1 MPADYEIAV
10 AGGGPAGLTAAL
22 FAARHGRSTVLLDSL
37 GVGGAILNTQR
48 VEDFPGFPEGVP
60 GFELAPRMQEQVM
73 DAGGAFAMGEVRR
86 LEPRGDDWSLVTD
99 DGDIG
104 AAAVIVATGSRFRKL
119 GVPREEEFEGRGLST
134 CASCDGPLYQERLVA
149 VCGDGDSA
157 LLETL
162 ELVGHGERVVL
173 LHPGETLVGQET
185 YRRRVED
192 SAQVE
197 LRHRTIL
204 EEILGDGE
212 VEGIR
217 VRDVGTGAS
226 STLPVAAV
234 FANVGRVPNTSM
246 LEAVVAL
253 DEHGHVR
260 TDIWMRTE
268 REGLFAAGDVRAD
281 AAGQAISAAGDGA
294 TAAVAAHRY
303 LADRAR

>member
-37 GVGGAILNTQR
+37 GVGGAILNTER

-162 ELVGHGERVVL
+162 ELVGHGVRVVL

-185 YRRRVED
+185 YRRRVQD

-246 LEAVVAL
+246 LEGVVAL

>member
-37 GVGGAILNTQR
+37 GVGGAILNTER

-86 LEPRGDDWSLVTD
+86 LEPRGDDWRLVTD

-162 ELVGHGERVVL
+162 ELVGHGVRVVL
-173 LHPGETLVGQET
+173 LHPCETLVGQET

-246 LEAVVAL
+246 LEGVVAL

>member
-37 GVGGAILNTQR
+37 GVGGAILNTER

-162 ELVGHGERVVL
+162 ELVGHGVRVVL

-234 FANVGRVPNTSM
+234 FANVGRVPNTSV
-246 LEAVVAL
+246 LEGVVAL

>member
-37 GVGGAILNTQR
+37 GVGGAILNTER

-60 GFELAPRMQEQVM
+60 GFELAPRMQEQGM
-73 DAGGAFAMGEVRR
+73 YAGGAFAMGEVRR

-162 ELVGHGERVVL
+162 ELVGHGVRVVL

-246 LEAVVAL
+246 LEGVVAL

>member
-1 MPADYEIAV
+1 MPVDYEIAV

-37 GVGGAILNTQR
+37 GVGGAILNTER

-162 ELVGHGERVVL
+162 ELVGHGVRVVL
-173 LHPGETLVGQET
+173 LHPGEKLLGQET
-185 YRRRVED
+185 YRHRVQD

-234 FANVGRVPNTSM
+234 FANVGRVPNTSV
-246 LEAVVAL
+246 LEGVVAL

>member
-1 MPADYEIAV
+1 MPVDYEIAV

-37 GVGGAILNTQR
+37 GVGGAILNTER

-73 DAGGAFAMGEVRR
+73 DAGGAFAMSEVRR

-162 ELVGHGERVVL
+162 ELVGHGVRVVL
-173 LHPGETLVGQET
+173 LHPGEALAGQET
-185 YRRRVED
+185 YRRRVQD

-204 EEILGDGE
+204 EEILGDRE

-217 VRDVGTGAS
+217 IRDVGTGAS

-246 LEAVVAL
+246 LEGVVAL

-294 TAAVAAHRY
+294 TAAVAANRY

>member
-1 MPADYEIAV
+1 MPVDYEIAV

-37 GVGGAILNTQR
+37 GVGGAILNTER

-73 DAGGAFAMGEVRR
+73 DAGGAFAMSEVRR

-162 ELVGHGERVVL
+162 ELVGHGVRVVL
-173 LHPGETLVGQET
+173 LHPGEALAGQET
-185 YRRRVED
+185 YRRRVQD
-192 SAQVE
+192 SGQVE

-217 VRDVGTGAS
+217 VRDVGTGGS

-246 LEAVVAL
+246 LEGVVAL

>member
-1 MPADYEIAV
+1 MIEVRTDDLAFVTADAIARPV
-10 AGGGPAGLTAAL
+10 DA
-22 FAARHGRSTVLLDSL
+22 
-37 GVGGAILNTQR
+37 
-48 VEDFPGFPEGVP
+48 
-60 GFELAPRMQEQVM
+60 ELRATTPLM
-73 DAGGAFAMGEVRR
+73 RR
-86 LEPRGDDWSLVTD
+86 LELAGGEKLTRHLRVNEPLAVGSAVVTSAGD
-99 DGDIG
+99 
-104 AAAVIVATGSRFRKL
+104 L
-119 GVPREEEFEGRGLST
+119 GVELLIHGVVSSDVEPPTRATVR
-134 CASCDGPLYQERLVA
+134 QA
-149 VCGDGDSA
+149 VSSA
-157 LLETL
+157 LQRAADWQIAHLAIAPFGIG
-162 ELVGHGERVVL
+162 VGNL
-173 LHPGETLVGQET
+173 D
-185 YRRRVED
+185 VED

-246 LEAVVAL
+246 LEGVVAL

>member
-86 LEPRGDDWSLVTD
+86 LEPRGDDWRLVTD

-162 ELVGHGERVVL
+162 ELVGHGVRVVL

-246 LEAVVAL
+246 LEGVVAL

>member
-1 MPADYEIAV
+1 MPVDYEIAV

-37 GVGGAILNTQR
+37 GVGGAILNTER

-73 DAGGAFAMGEVRR
+73 DAGGAFAMSEVRR
-86 LEPRGDDWSLVTD
+86 IEPRGDDWSLVTD

-134 CASCDGPLYQERLVA
+134 CASCDGPLYRERLVA

-162 ELVGHGERVVL
+162 ELVGHGVRVVL
-173 LHPGETLVGQET
+173 LHPGEALAGQET
-185 YRRRVED
+185 YRRRVQD
-192 SAQVE
+192 SGQVE

-217 VRDVGTGAS
+217 IRDVGTGAS

-246 LEAVVAL
+246 LEGVVAL

>member
-37 GVGGAILNTQR
+37 GVGGAILNTER

-73 DAGGAFAMGEVRR
+73 DAGGAFAMSEVRR
-86 LEPRGDDWSLVTD
+86 LESRGDDWSLVTD

-162 ELVGHGERVVL
+162 ELVGHGVRVVL

-246 LEAVVAL
+246 LEGVVAL

-268 REGLFAAGDVRAD
+268 RAGLFAAGDVRAD

>member
-1 MPADYEIAV
+1 
-10 AGGGPAGLTAAL
+10 
-22 FAARHGRSTVLLDSL
+22 
-37 GVGGAILNTQR
+37 VGGAILNTER

-134 CASCDGPLYQERLVA
+134 CASCDGPLYRERLVA

-162 ELVGHGERVVL
+162 ELVGHGVRVVL
-173 LHPGETLVGQET
+173 LHPGEALAGQET
-185 YRRRVED
+185 YRRRVQD
-192 SAQVE
+192 SGQVE

-246 LEAVVAL
+246 LEGVVAL

-268 REGLFAAGDVRAD
+268 RAGLFAAGDVRAD

>member
-37 GVGGAILNTQR
+37 GVGGAILNTER

-162 ELVGHGERVVL
+162 ELVGHGVRVVL

-185 YRRRVED
+185 YRRRVQD

>member
-37 GVGGAILNTQR
+37 GVGGAILNTER

-162 ELVGHGERVVL
+162 ELLGHGVRVVL

-185 YRRRVED
+185 YRRRVQD

-246 LEAVVAL
+246 LEGVVAL

>member
-1 MPADYEIAV
+1 MPVDYEIAV

-37 GVGGAILNTQR
+37 GVGGAILNTER

-162 ELVGHGERVVL
+162 ELVGHGVRVVL

-185 YRRRVED
+185 YRRRVQD

-246 LEAVVAL
+246 LEGVVAL

-303 LADRAR
+303 LANRAR

>member
-86 LEPRGDDWSLVTD
+86 LEPRGDDWRLVTD

-162 ELVGHGERVVL
+162 ELVGHGVRVVL

-185 YRRRVED
+185 YRRRVQD

-246 LEAVVAL
+246 LEGVVAL